1 MTQAK
6 RDKIA
11 PISIFFLL
19 FISRIVVS
27 LTNVQSVTSGL
38 MKTDILISIL
48 VSMVLV
54 LLFSLP
60 AVMCVIKHKNP
71 FDVKWLGF
79 FYSLYFIFLAGIN
92 ISRFSYFSS
101 TTLNPDS
108 QAWVFSVIV
117 AVCAFYGAYLGI
129 EGLSRFSA
137 FAFVLLAIAIL
148 IALVF
153 NVQNF
158 ELINLYPIVTNST
171 DAIIKN
177 IVFMTS
183 NSTEIIMFLC
193 LSKKVNG
200 RAVKPFV
207 WSVIASFLTMLVLFL
222 FVIAV
227 MGNAASLQAFPLYTL
242 FQIAKFGLFER
253 IDILFISFWIFGI
266 FIKAVMLIYCSGISF
281 SPLKKSTKCVISS
294 VLALAAAIVLTELV
308 QVSSISPIVYAV
320 LFSLFCVVIPLL
332 TIIFKKRNLGDELV
346 EKF

>member
-92 ISRFSYFSS
+92 ISRFSYFAS

-117 AVCAFYGAYLGI
+117 SVCAFYGEYLGI
-129 EGLSRFSA
+129 EGLSRFYD

-158 ELINLYPIVTNST
+158 
-171 DAIIKN
+171 
-177 IVFMTS
+177 
-183 NSTEIIMFLC
+183 
-193 LSKKVNG
+193 
-200 RAVKPFV
+200 
-207 WSVIASFLTMLVLFL
+207 
-222 FVIAV
+222 
-227 MGNAASLQAFPLYTL
+227 
-242 FQIAKFGLFER
+242 
-253 IDILFISFWIFGI
+253 
-266 FIKAVMLIYCSGISF
+266 
-281 SPLKKSTKCVISS
+281 
-294 VLALAAAIVLTELV
+294 
-308 QVSSISPIVYAV
+308 
-320 LFSLFCVVIPLL
+320 
-332 TIIFKKRNLGDELV
+332 
-346 EKF
+346 